1 MDFWLFKKVAICL
14 KRFFA
19 LQKMENGLLKTEKFS
34 LLLEF
39 IILTNSSYR

>member
-1 MDFWLFKKVAICL
+1 MDFWLLKKW
-14 KRFFA
+14 RFVLNAFFCFA
-19 LQKMENGLLKTEKFS
+19 ENKNGLLKTEKFS